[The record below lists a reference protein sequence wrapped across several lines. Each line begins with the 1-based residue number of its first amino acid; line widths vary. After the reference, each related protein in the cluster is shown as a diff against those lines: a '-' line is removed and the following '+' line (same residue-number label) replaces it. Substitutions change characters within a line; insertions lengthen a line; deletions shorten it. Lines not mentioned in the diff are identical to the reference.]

1 MSQLNSFIVRCHQK
15 IIDHYKC
22 LMDTASSEQERA
34 RFQKRM
40 DEEEPSLGQFI
51 ERNYHRFCAC
61 STIRFLETAQG
72 QIPRRPRQAR
82 VLLGHPLEQR

>member
-22 LMDTASSEQERA
+22 LRDTAPSEEERA

-40 DEEEPSLGQFI
+40 DEEEQSLRQFI
-51 ERNYHRFCAC
+51 ERNYHSF
-61 STIRFLETAQG
+61 
-72 QIPRRPRQAR
+72 
-82 VLLGHPLEQR
+82 QRAA